1 MGTNMGL
8 NYRATNMWGSSGFKF
23 VGYTDSRILTVD
35 DVVKGKVD
43 DQKFVRFAKGRL
55 LQLSPIINC
64 ACNEFRSWEVGF
76 VSLRFSQDC
85 VLRNIKLTGN
95 GEYDVLGH

>member
-8 NYRATNMWGSSGFKF
+8 NYRATNMWGSSGFKL
-23 VGYTDSRILTVD
+23 VRYTDSRILIVD

-43 DQKFVRFAKGRL
+43 DQKFVRFAKCRL
-55 LQLSPIINC
+55 LQLSSIINC

-76 VSLRFSQDC
+76 VSLRFSQGC
-85 VLRNIKLTGN
+85 VF
-95 GEYDVLGH
+95 

>member
-8 NYRATNMWGSSGFKF
+8 NYRVANMWGSSGFKF
-23 VGYTDSRILTVD
+23 VRYIDSRILIVD

-55 LQLSPIINC
+55 LQLSLIINC
-64 ACNEFRSWEVGF
+64 ACNESRSWGMGF
-76 VSLRFSQDC
+76 VSLRFSQGC
-85 VLRNIKLTGN
+85 VPRNIKLTGN

>member
-1 MGTNMGL
+1 MGTNMGP
-8 NYRATNMWGSSGFKF
+8 NYKATNMWGSSGFEF
-23 VGYTDSRILTVD
+23 VRYTDSRILIVD

-55 LQLSPIINC
+55 LQLLPIINC
-64 ACNEFRSWEVGF
+64 ACNEFRSCEVGF
-76 VSLRFSQDC
+76 VSLRFSQGC
-85 VLRNIKLTGN
+85 VIRNIKLTGN